1 MYGSSRTLLA
11 LAEQSHAP
19 RIFSYI
25 DRQGRPLLA
34 IVLACMIGLLAFLV
48 DLAETGIIFNWLL
61 SISSLCMLFTW
72 GSICLCHIRFRKA
85 WAYASRPLDQLPF
98 RSSVGVAGSWFALT
112 GFSIILVGQVWIG
125 IWPLDVSDAPG
136 VRAQAFFLRAMALPV
151 ILASYG
157 AHKLWFRTQV
167 VRIAKMDITTGRRY
181 SRVHIL
187 LTEQERNEQLAWP
200 RWKRVY
206 RFLC

>member
-85 WAYASRPLDQLPF
+85 WEYAARPLDQLPF

-112 GFSIILVGQVWIG
+112 GFSVVLVGQVWIG
-125 IWPLDVSDAPG
+125 IWPLDVSDTPG
-136 VRAQAFFLRAMALPV
+136 IRAQAFFLRAMALPV

-187 LTEQERNEQLAWP
+187 TEQERSEQLAWP
-200 RWKRVY
+200 LWKKVY